1 MREKIIVASVLLASF
16 VNVNAAEH
24 AKVDQ
29 QSKYALT
36 AKVGTL
42 GAGLDLT
49 YKINP
54 KFNARINLNKAS
66 ADYNEVED
74 GVTYTGDLDL
84 FTVGALVDYHPF
96 QNNFRMSAG
105 LYKNNNEINA
115 SSTDADEAEIGGT
128 VYDIEGTLN
137 SSISFKSIAPYIG
150 IGWGNAVKRPNRWR
164 ISFDAGVLFQGKP
177 EGKLSIGDE
186 TTVRNSETGQLEDI
200 PDFEAELAQEEDN
213 LNAELKDFKAYPAIS
228 LGVSYNF

>member
-1 MREKIIVASVLLASF
+1 
-16 VNVNAAEH
+16 
-24 AKVDQ
+24 
-29 QSKYALT
+29 
-36 AKVGTL
+36 
-42 GAGLDLT
+42 
-49 YKINP
+49 
-54 KFNARINLNKAS
+54 
-66 ADYNEVED
+66 
-74 GVTYTGDLDL
+74 
-84 FTVGALVDYHPF
+84 
-96 QNNFRMSAG
+96 MSAG